1 MSPSDWNDDEQDP
14 PAPLPSHERIWRH
27 PSEIG
32 QQAWQQT
39 EPPLAIGRGLTAAT
53 GVVGG
58 VLGVVLLWTML
69 TTEAGR
75 GAVATA
81 RSTIVTLTEGNFG
94 SDLVTQIS
102 TSLPPASTTSIPA
115 RPTSATVPSTRPIP
129 AVESL
134 IKTPVPTWIVHSTS
148 SPAKATSG
156 SDPGRTLP
164 VLAVPVNHGALAIT
178 TAQAVN
184 HDQTV
189 HLELTDGTRADAR
202 VLFVDERTGLAVLAP
217 QVSHPTLA
225 FTVAAAIEPGDQ
237 LTFLGGDTTTT
248 TVGPDGSIA
257 GTWSDDPSIPEGT
270 PVVNQRGELVALC
283 SHRSGSSVRGS
294 AAGVPHLVVLET
306 LDDIRQALSA
316 LQGTAPVW
324 LGVVINDDPGGAL
337 SVGAVDPAGPAHAGG
352 LTAGDVILAVDDDQ
366 ITDGRALIA
375 HLGLHRPGDV
385 VRIAIRHADGTKAV
399 IAITLAAPKTAL

>member
-1 MSPSDWNDDEQDP
+1 
-14 PAPLPSHERIWRH
+14 
-27 PSEIG
+27 
-32 QQAWQQT
+32 
-39 EPPLAIGRGLTAAT
+39 
-53 GVVGG
+53 
-58 VLGVVLLWTML
+58 
-69 TTEAGR
+69 
-75 GAVATA
+75 
-81 RSTIVTLTEGNFG
+81 
-94 SDLVTQIS
+94 
-102 TSLPPASTTSIPA
+102 
-115 RPTSATVPSTRPIP
+115 
-129 AVESL
+129 
-134 IKTPVPTWIVHSTS
+134 
-148 SPAKATSG
+148 
-156 SDPGRTLP
+156 
-164 VLAVPVNHGALAIT
+164 
-178 TAQAVN
+178 
-184 HDQTV
+184 
-189 HLELTDGTRADAR
+189 
-202 VLFVDERTGLAVLAP
+202 
-217 QVSHPTLA
+217 
-225 FTVAAAIEPGDQ
+225 
-237 LTFLGGDTTTT
+237 
-248 TVGPDGSIA
+248 VGPDGSIA